1 MHARA
6 RAIIVEERERERRTY
21 LRRGDDGVDDG
32 VDDGGAR
39 RKIAGAK
46 IRQPDGGK
54 MERQGA
60 RDLANFSA
68 PRALLYIG
76 DISTGG

>member
-1 MHARA
+1 M
-6 RAIIVEERERERRTY
+6 
-21 LRRGDDGVDDG
+21 DDG

-46 IRQPDGGK
+46 IRQPDGGSVK
-54 MERQGA
+54 DRA
-60 RDLANFSA
+60 PKDLAKFSA

>member
-1 MHARA
+1 M
-6 RAIIVEERERERRTY
+6 
-21 LRRGDDGVDDG
+21 DDG